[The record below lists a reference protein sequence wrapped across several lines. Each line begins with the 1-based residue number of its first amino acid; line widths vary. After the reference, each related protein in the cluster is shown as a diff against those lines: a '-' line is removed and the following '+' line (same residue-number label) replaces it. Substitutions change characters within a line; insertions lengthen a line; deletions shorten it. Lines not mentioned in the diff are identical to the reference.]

1 MKVPTHERWSAHVAA
16 WASSGRTC
24 KEYAA
29 KAGINPRTL
38 TWWKSKLRDAAG
50 TTADDAPKFVEVT
63 PPCMSSGEADG
74 GTIEVEVGD
83 ARIVVRGRVD
93 TEALAR
99 VLAAVEGRR

>member
-1 MKVPTHERWSAHVAA
+1 MRAPTQKRWRAHVAA
-16 WASSGRTC
+16 WSSSGSTC

-38 TWWKSKLRDAAG
+38 TWWKSKLKSAEA
-50 TTADDAPKFVEVT
+50 TADMPEFVEVT
-63 PPCMSSGEADG
+63 EPGASAAIVDDG
-74 GTIEVEVGD
+74 VIEVEVGG

-99 VLAAVEGRR
+99 VLTAVEGRR